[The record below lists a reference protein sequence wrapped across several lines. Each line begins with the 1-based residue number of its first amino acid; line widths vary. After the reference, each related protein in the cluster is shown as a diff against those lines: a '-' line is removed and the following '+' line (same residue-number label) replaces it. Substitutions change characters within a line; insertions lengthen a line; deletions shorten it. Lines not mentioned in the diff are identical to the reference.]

1 MKRFTIS
8 TRHDEIS
15 KKLEEKLN
23 SALIANDWIHD
34 ITNPEYVFT
43 IGGDGTFL
51 HAVHHYLKKLK
62 QVQFVGIHTGT
73 LGFYTNYEA
82 DEIDQA
88 IEDVLFNEPNVEEIR
103 MLKIEVENHKKRSA
117 LYALNEARVEN
128 IMKTQTIHVTINDE
142 YLEKFRGNGLCVSAQ
157 AGSTA
162 YNRSING
169 AVLSK
174 GIEGLQLTEISG
186 IHHRASRSLGSPLI
200 VSDKSKIIFKNETFD
215 EAVLLYDYKHIP
227 LDEFNKITITLSNKK
242 VKIAR
247 FRPTSSIRRLQS
259 LF

>member
-8 TRHDEIS
+8 AKQDEIS
-15 KKLEEKLN
+15 KQLEEKLD

-34 ITNPEYVFT
+34 RVNPEYVFT

-51 HAVHHYLKKLK
+51 HAIHSYMKKLK
-62 QVQFVGIHTGT
+62 HVHFIGIHTGT

-82 DEIDQA
+82 NEIDQA
-88 IEDVLFNEPNVEEIR
+88 IEDVLYNKPNVEEIR
-103 MLKIEVENHKKRSA
+103 MLKIEIENHKKRSA
-117 LYALNEARVEN
+117 LYALNEARIEN
-128 IMKTQTIHVTINDE
+128 IVKTQTVHVTINGE

-162 YNRSING
+162 YNRSIHG
-169 AVLSK
+169 AVMSK

-200 VSDKSKIIFKNETFD
+200 VSDKSTIVFENESFD
-215 EAVLLYDYKHIP
+215 EALLLYDYKHVP

-247 FRPTSSIRRLQS
+247 FRPTSYIRRLQS